1 MQLSVNGIDT
11 FVATG
16 GRPFDPSLPAVV
28 MLHGAGFDHST
39 WALHSRWFAHHG
51 YTVLAPDLP
60 GHGRSS
66 GQPLPTI
73 ADMADWTAAL
83 LDAAGAPKAKLVGH
97 SMGSLIALE
106 TSARHPDKVSG
117 LSLIGT
123 AATMT
128 VGPDLL
134 KAAEANDPDAF
145 DMVSIWGLGFKA
157 ELGGSLAPGLW
168 MHQGAQ
174 RVLQQT
180 RPGVLFNDLNAC
192 NSYQN
197 ALAAAAQVKV
207 PATFILGERD
217 MMTPAKAGKTLA
229 AATPNARTVVLPGA
243 GHMMMAEAPDE
254 LLAALRP
261 WRMISDST
269 NCAVLL
275 ATAKQMPC
283 APLMIAVLMPITS
296 ARDDTSGPPELPG
309 LSAAS
314 VWITSSM
321 VRPLTERIER
331 PSADTTPAVTVDSK
345 PRGLPIAT
353 TNWPRR
359 RLLNCRARHSA
370 NRARRRRAAA
380 PDRCRDRRR
389 ARARR

>member
-16 GRPFDPSLPAVV
+16 GRPFDPSLSAVV

-51 YTVLAPDLP
+51 YSVLAPDLP

-66 GQPLPTI
+66 GKPLPTI
-73 ADMADWTAAL
+73 ADMADWTAA
-83 LDAAGAPKAKLVGH
+83 P
-97 SMGSLIALE
+97 
-106 TSARHPDKVSG
+106 
-117 LSLIGT
+117 
-123 AATMT
+123 MT

-134 KAAEANDPDAF
+134 KAAEFNNPDAI

-180 RPGVLFNDLNAC
+180 RPGVLYSDLNAC

-197 ALAAAAQVKV
+197 ALAAAAGVKV

-229 AATPNARTVVLPGA
+229 AATPNARMIVVPGA
-243 GHMMMAEAPDE
+243 GHMIMAEAPDE
-254 LLAALRP
+254 LLAAL
-261 WRMISDST
+261 
-269 NCAVLL
+269 
-275 ATAKQMPC
+275 QQ
-283 APLMIAVLMPITS
+283 
-296 ARDDTSGPPELPG
+296 
-309 LSAAS
+309 
-314 VWITSSM
+314 
-321 VRPLTERIER
+321 
-331 PSADTTPAVTVDSK
+331 
-345 PRGLPIAT
+345 
-353 TNWPRR
+353 
-359 RLLNCRARHSA
+359 
-370 NRARRRRAAA
+370 
-380 PDRCRDRRR
+380 
-389 ARARR
+389 